1 MTEFLF
7 TAKAQRAQRKYSM
20 KLAATRALS
29 SLRPLRLCG
38 ELKCAVY
45 ARVQYIRRMLSWDN
59 EMITYCNQDDTMID
73 SPNMNVLWKHRFVSM
88 E

>member
-38 ELKCAVY
+38 ELKSAGY
-45 ARVQYIRRMLSWDN
+45 ARSQYM
-59 EMITYCNQDDTMID
+59 
-73 SPNMNVLWKHRFVSM
+73 
-88 E
+88 